1 MNDDQ
6 IKKDFDDLRAEID
19 MLRAR
24 NDVLMISLKYILF
37 ATPNPKA
44 LLHEITS
51 RLRDTSDHA
60 LFSSQPSD
68 AYLAAFDGAAA
79 RVEKWLEALPHAGQ

>member
-24 NDVLMISLKYILF
+24 NDVLMISLKYAVL
-37 ATPNPKA
+37 ATPNPTS
-44 LLHEITS
+44 LLQEIIS
-51 RLRDTSDHA
+51 RLRDTSTRA

-68 AYLAAFDGAAA
+68 AYLTAFDGAAA
-79 RVEKWLEALPHAGQ
+79 RVEKWLEALPHAEQ